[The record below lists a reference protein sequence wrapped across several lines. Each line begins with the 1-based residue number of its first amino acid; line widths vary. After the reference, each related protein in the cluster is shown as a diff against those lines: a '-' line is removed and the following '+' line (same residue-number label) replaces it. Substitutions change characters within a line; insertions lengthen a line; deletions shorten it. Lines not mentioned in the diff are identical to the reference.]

1 MARVLYVDWDAQAG
15 AWVRN
20 VLGSAGIECLLE
32 TRGGR
37 VCDVLKQSGAS
48 AVLMEVMLPEVSGFE
63 TCRRIRADRELFTLP
78 VMLVSSMSA
87 EEELHHGLRQG
98 ADDFLP
104 KPCDPTTLLS
114 RLKALLDGA
123 VGLGEPDPLTALMN
137 HRMAKYEI
145 QHRIS
150 RKSRFALACMELV
163 NLVEFGRAAG
173 VDARNKALRHAA
185 RILEA
190 AGERIKDPG
199 FLVAHMGAGHFVA
212 MLSPGSAERF
222 CKAAHKSWQEHE
234 PELYEALGITAA
246 VAEHERTRS
255 HDGGVPPVRAL
266 VYCTGV
272 RSSAGHSVHACFEN
286 LAQLRLHARGLGE
299 GVYTDRR
306 VQ

>member
-1 MARVLYVDWDAQAG
+1 MAKVLYVDWDAQAG

-20 VLGSAGIECLLE
+20 VLGAGGIDCLLE

-63 TCRRIRADRELFTLP
+63 TCRRIRADRDLFTLP

-87 EEELHHGLRQG
+87 EEELRHGLGQG

-104 KPCDPTTLLS
+104 KPCDPVTLTA

-123 VGLGEPDPLTALMN
+123 AGLKEPDPLTALMN

-150 RKSRFALACMELV
+150 RKARFALACMELV

-173 VDARNKALRHAA
+173 ADARNKALRHAA

-190 AGERIKDPG
+190 CGERLKDPG
-199 FLVAHMGAGHFVA
+199 FIAAHMGAGHFVA
-212 MLSPGSAERF
+212 ALSPGNAERF
-222 CKAAHKSWQEHE
+222 CKSVHKSWQEHE
-234 PELYEALGITAA
+234 PEFYDALGVTAA
-246 VAEHERTRS
+246 VAEHERTRGQA
-255 HDGGVPPVRAL
+255 GGVPPVRAL

-272 RSSAGHSVHACFEN
+272 RTSAGHSVHACFEN
-286 LAQLRLHARGLGE
+286 IAQLRTHARSLGE
-299 GVYTDRR
+299 GVYTERR
-306 VQ
+306 IQ

>member
-1 MARVLYVDWDAQAG
+1 VVKVLYADWDAQAG
-15 AWVRN
+15 AWVRS
-20 VLGSAGIECLLE
+20 VLAGVGIECLLE
-32 TRGGR
+32 SRGGR
-37 VCDVLKQSGAS
+37 VCEVLKQSGAS

-63 TCRRIRADRELFTLP
+63 TCRRVRADRDLFTLP
-78 VMLVSSMSA
+78 VMLFSSMSA
-87 EEELHHGLRQG
+87 EEELRHGLGQG

-104 KPCDPTTLLS
+104 KPCDAMTLTT

-123 VGLGEPDPLTALMN
+123 AGLRDPDPLTALMN

-163 NLVEFGRAAG
+163 NLVEFGRAVG
-173 VDARNKALRHAA
+173 PDARNKALRHAA

-190 AGERIKDPG
+190 CGERLKDPG
-199 FLVAHMGAGHFVA
+199 FLIAHMGAGHFVA
-212 MLSPGSAERF
+212 ALAPGNAERF

-234 PELYEALGITAA
+234 PEFYDALGISFAI
-246 VAEHERTRS
+246 AEHERS
-255 HDGGVPPVRAL
+255 KGHSGVPPVRAL

-272 RSSAGHSVHACFEN
+272 RTAAGHSVHACFEN
-286 LAQLRLHARGLGE
+286 IAQLRMHARALGE